1 LLYSVSRSA
10 TAKGQRQYDIYLAS
24 CNDILQAASP
34 TAYRVQV
41 RTAQEHRAPRPLLL
55 IFILLIIDS
64 LPLFL

>member
-1 LLYSVSRSA
+1 LQV
-10 TAKGQRQYDIYLAS
+10 AS
-24 CNDILQAASP
+24 CNDILQAATP

-41 RTAQEHRAPRPLLL
+41 HTAQEHHAPQPLLL